1 MKKRINNGQSDGF
14 NPENQPLVRR
24 ANTMSS
30 RETLEIRSE
39 CQKLYE
45 IAVVETSVT
54 INDSNPASTVSIEE
68 SPLDNT
74 YLEPNG
80 KPNEVQHDDLR
91 NGIIYKQ
98 GQYLTAEHC

>member
-1 MKKRINNGQSDGF
+1 MS
-14 NPENQPLVRR
+14 
-24 ANTMSS
+24 NTMSS
-30 RETLEIRSE
+30 KETLEIRSE

-54 INDSNPASTVSIEE
+54 INDSNPASTLSIEE

>member
-1 MKKRINNGQSDGF
+1 MKQRINKGQSDGF

-24 ANTMSS
+24 VNTMSS

-45 IAVVETSVT
+45 IAVVETSAT

-68 SPLDNT
+68 SVQDNT
-74 YLEPNG
+74 DLEPDVI
-80 KPNEVQHDDLR
+80 PNEMPQDRAR
-91 NGIIYKQ
+91 NGIICQQ
-98 GQYLTAEHC
+98 GQ